1 MDSTRRALVDTLT
14 AQLTLLR
21 IDIGKVVVD
30 GDSSKGAYLLALAT
44 ADTASLARLHHHST
58 AILRAASHIYGTVL
72 RPLLTQLEKSFGA
85 GLNARTTRCTLVGI
99 DLHEACL
106 VVYV

>member
-14 AQLTLLR
+14 TQLTLLR
-21 IDIGKVVVD
+21 IDIGKVVGD
-30 GDSSKGAYLLALAT
+30 GDSSKGAHLFALAT
-44 ADTASLARLHHHST
+44 ADTASLARLHNHST
-58 AILRAASHIYGTVL
+58 AILRAASHIYSTVL
-72 RPLLTQLEKSFGA
+72 RPLLTQLKESLRA
-85 GLNARTTRCTLVGI
+85 GLDAGTTRCTLVGI